1 MTLSWKRFFAGVL
14 ETNVYFCYSVENGL
28 GVIIDPGDR
37 CPDLIDFI
45 KASGIE
51 PRAVLLT
58 HGHLDHCGGV
68 QWLRE
73 YYQLPLMVAAADAQL
88 MQPDNCRDLAAMFA
102 VAPPPPP
109 DRFLHDGEDLAELG
123 VPLRVMATPGHSPGS
138 VVFLAPGLAFTGDTL
153 FQGNVGRVD
162 LPGGDEEELYRSLEL
177 LGRLPGE
184 TLVLP
189 GHGDF
194 SSISRERAENPY
206 LD

>member
-1 MTLSWKRFFAGVL
+1 MPSWKRFIAGML
-14 ETNVYFCYSVENGL
+14 ETNLYLCYSEEDGR
-28 GVIIDPGDR
+28 GVIIDPGDC
-37 CPDLIDFI
+37 CPDLLDFI
-45 KASGIE
+45 KNSGIE

-58 HGHLDHCGGV
+58 HGHIDHCGGV
-68 QWLRE
+68 KWLLE
-73 YYQLPLMVAAADAQL
+73 HFNLSLMVAAADAHML
-88 MQPDNCRDLAAMFA
+88 QPENCRDLAAMFA
-102 VAPPPPP
+102 VDLPPAP
-109 DRFLHDGEDLAELG
+109 DRFLQDGQDLAELG

-138 VVFLAPGLAFTGDTL
+138 LVFLAPGLAFTGDTL

-189 GHGDF
+189 GHGDL
-194 SSISRERAENPY
+194 SSITRERAENPY